1 MSYQTR
7 NIDEIPLL
15 SFERL
20 DPLIERIGKDIT
32 TISSQLTFTCS
43 KSIIETLEKGVKY
56 VQSNNK
62 NTRLRS
68 DVFVVNLKHISLF
81 SIVPIFDFE
90 HLKHISLFSI
100 VPIFDFEQ
108 LNVSWAH
115 KRKLQLDKY
124 SPIFTFV
131 AHNYHQIV
139 L

>member
-90 HLKHISLFSI
+90 
-100 VPIFDFEQ
+100 Q